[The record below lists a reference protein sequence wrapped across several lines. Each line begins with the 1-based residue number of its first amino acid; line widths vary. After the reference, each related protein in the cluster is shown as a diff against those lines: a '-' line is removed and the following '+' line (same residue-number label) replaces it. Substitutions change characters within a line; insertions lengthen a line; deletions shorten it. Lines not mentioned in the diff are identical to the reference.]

1 MNFPPKFFFV
11 LVTLWIQKSNLDSRK
26 IGVLGQ
32 ILTDFFGRA
41 YGCRGLLFCGKGFHY
56 RSTYVTIYN
65 VVFCVYV
72 FAFSSCICICTSNM
86 ALEAIY
92 FFLFLSLYI
101 DIYLS
106 HGLFFSDSVLFL
118 FQLEESWFLDFKFLT
133 YFAFW
138 IFLFFASSR
147 FLYVVCRRNGGL
159 IL

>member
-106 HGLFFSDSVLFL
+106 HGLFFLILYCFCFNLKNPD
-118 FQLEESWFLDFKFLT
+118 
-133 YFAFW
+133 FW
-138 IFLFFASSR
+138 ISNFLLTLLSGFFCFFASSR